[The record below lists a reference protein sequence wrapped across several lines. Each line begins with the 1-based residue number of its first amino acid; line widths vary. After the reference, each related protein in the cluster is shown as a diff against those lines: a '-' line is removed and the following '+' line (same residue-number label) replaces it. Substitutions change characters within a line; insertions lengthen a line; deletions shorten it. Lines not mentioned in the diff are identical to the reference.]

1 MRLSWIARDLATV
14 VDGAPAATNVTKIA
28 KAQDRA
34 RLLIAVIGRPEGNGS
49 EDISCRKSETRLSLR
64 HEYSCASAWA
74 STCDTRI
81 LHPTSG
87 EKR

>member
-1 MRLSWIARDLATV
+1 MRLSWIARHLATV

-49 EDISCRKSETRLSLR
+49 EDI
-64 HEYSCASAWA
+64 
-74 STCDTRI
+74 I
-81 LHPTSG
+81 LQKIGNQVKLAP
-87 EKR
+87 